1 MTAAEQPIQQA
12 NGRLRGLVAVVTGA
26 SRGLGVVLARRLGA
40 EGADVALLARRV
52 DRLDKL
58 ASGLG
63 GSTVALPIP
72 CDVTDPESVRNAF
85 RDIGE
90 RWGRIDLL
98 VNNAAVIGMALLEEA
113 TDEAILEMVSTNLL
127 GSMFCARAAIPLLR
141 AAGGGHIINI
151 SSRSVELARPYLS
164 VYSATKGGLET
175 FSRTLTAELRPD
187 AIRVSTIRVG
197 PLATEPEVSTNEQAA
212 AVTQEWVARGGPAPE
227 PPAPPESVADA
238 VVFIATAR
246 PGARIPVVHLEPQ

>member
-1 MTAAEQPIQQA
+1 MTAPEQPGQQA
-12 NGRLRGLVAVVTGA
+12 NGRLRGRVAVVTGA
-26 SRGLGVVLARRLGA
+26 SQGLGVALARRLGA
-40 EGADVALLARRV
+40 EGADVALLARRA
-52 DRLDKL
+52 DRLREL
-58 ASGLG
+58 ASELG

-72 CDVTDPESVRNAF
+72 CDVTDPQSVRSAF
-85 RDIGE
+85 QDIGE
-90 RWGRIDLL
+90 RCGRIDLL

-127 GSMFCARAAIPLLR
+127 GSMYCARAAIPLLR

-175 FSRTLTAELRPD
+175 FSRTLAAELRPH
-187 AIRVSTIRVG
+187 AIRVSSIRVG
-197 PLATEPEVSTNEQAA
+197 PLATEPAVSTNETAA

-227 PPAPPESVADA
+227 PPAPPESVADV